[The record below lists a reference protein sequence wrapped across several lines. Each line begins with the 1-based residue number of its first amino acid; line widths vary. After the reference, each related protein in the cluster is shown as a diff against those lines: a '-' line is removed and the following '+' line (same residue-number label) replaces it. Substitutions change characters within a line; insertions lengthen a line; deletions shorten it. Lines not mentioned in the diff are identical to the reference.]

1 MDKVTIG
8 IPRALL
14 YYKYKDLWITFFE
27 ELGCDVV
34 VSCCTNKEI
43 LEKGKKYIN
52 DEACLAMKIFMGHV
66 DYLKDK
72 CDYVLVPRYACLVKH
87 EKLCTNFSCLYDLV
101 RNTIDVKIINY
112 NIDIAKK
119 EDEFYAFTGMGL
131 ALGFKYMDVVKAFRK
146 AKKFEA
152 VQNNKRL
159 LRQKDILGKS
169 DKIKILLAGHPYNM
183 HDNLICKS
191 IISFLE
197 ANGVQIIYSD
207 LYDKK
212 YLKSEVSRITKRNYW
227 TYNKEII
234 GAISHYK
241 KRMDGIILLTVFPCG
256 PDSLSNEMIIRS
268 VNDTPI
274 IQLVID
280 ELNSEAGIITR
291 LESFIDILNERRK
304 VHE

>member
-27 ELGCDVV
+27 ELGCNVV
-34 VSCCTNKEI
+34 ISCTTTKEI
-43 LEKGKKYIN
+43 LETGKKYTN
-52 DEACLAMKIFMGHV
+52 DEACLAMKIYMGHV

-72 CDYVLVPRYACLVKH
+72 CDYVLVPRYVSLVKH
-87 EKLCTNFSCLYDLV
+87 EKMCTNFSCLYDLV
-101 RNTIDVKIINY
+101 RNTIDTKIINY
-112 NIDIAKK
+112 NIDIDKN
-119 EDEFYAFTGMGL
+119 EDEFYSFVGMGL
-131 ALGFKYMDVVKAFRK
+131 ALGFKYHNSVKAFRK
-146 AKKFEA
+146 AKKEA
-152 VQNNKRL
+152 DIRNSKRFL
-159 LRQKDILGKS
+159 KQKNILGKT
-169 DKIKILLAGHPYNM
+169 DKLKILLAGHTYNLY
-183 HDNLICKS
+183 DNLIGKP
-191 IISFLE
+191 IIKFLE
-197 ANGVQIIYSD
+197 DNNIEIIYAD

-212 YLKSEVSRITKRNYW
+212 YLASEVKKITTRNYW

-256 PDSLSNEMIIRS
+256 PDSLSNEMILRM
-268 VNDTPI
+268 VDDVPI

-291 LESFIDILNERRK
+291 LESFIDILSERRNIY
-304 VHE
+304 E